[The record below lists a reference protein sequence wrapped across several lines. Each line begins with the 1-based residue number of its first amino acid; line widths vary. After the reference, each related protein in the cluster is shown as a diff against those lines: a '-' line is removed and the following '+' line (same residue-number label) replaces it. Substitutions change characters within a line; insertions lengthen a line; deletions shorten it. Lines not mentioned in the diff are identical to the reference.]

1 MGNDG
6 GSIPKRRELVK
17 NVSRA
22 PTVSELKA
30 TALESLSHAW
40 AHCALSGESLDLNAV
55 VSDGLGRLFNY
66 EAILNGLM
74 PDDAPA
80 EATPASMGISSL
92 RDVARLKFSKSGDKW
107 ACPISIKE
115 LGPATKVVYLV
126 PCGHV
131 FAEVALTEIQEKN
144 CPECETLFDAENVIT
159 VLPTTEKDV
168 ERLANRLDG
177 LRAKGLTHTLKRDK
191 SEKKKKKRKKDESNE
206 AGGEA
211 NTTERALGDGSK
223 RLRQDVDPRV
233 SGINNALAASLTAKV
248 LAEQDERNKR
258 RKLASGAGPG
268 RLEKDKG

>member
-115 LGPATKVVYLV
+115 LGPATK
-126 PCGHV
+126 
-131 FAEVALTEIQEKN
+131 EKN